1 MKKIY
6 AYILLLLDTRIREL
20 KNRILSLRND
30 GADEDIIDRHEDELV
45 LANKANVFWGNFN
58 SEE

>member
-20 KNRILSLRND
+20 KNRILALRNE

-45 LANKANVFWGNFN
+45 LANKANVYWGNFN

>member
-20 KNRILSLRND
+20 KNRILSLRNE
-30 GADEDIIDRHEDELV
+30 GADEDVIDRHEDELV
-45 LANKANVFWGNFN
+45 IANKANVYWG
-58 SEE
+58 SLTPEE